1 MFNHPIGEPV
11 KLKRASR
18 QQVKPSRT
26 LPTSEVK
33 RRTKKPGEVR
43 TLSSK
48 PRLPKERAP
57 RKGSQI
63 KGQEE
68 KMEGLTLPGGGKKA
82 IKKDLTQTPSCK
94 YIISPPTCASR
105 DVLKKHLMLGNQ
117 QPTCGSS
124 AKVLT
129 KQMVEK
135 QGKKAEPQQL
145 RVKSDSRKQK
155 ERIGGRDSGLE
166 RVSDGTFPTG
176 GGSESY
182 VSVSMTG
189 KLSFTEIKP
198 FIQLIITLAGIQDNG
213 VAQGLHYPLYL
224 PLPTLENNPPCLPQP
239 WHLAVQHRTAPWSQ

>member
-1 MFNHPIGEPV
+1 
-11 KLKRASR
+11 
-18 QQVKPSRT
+18 
-26 LPTSEVK
+26 
-33 RRTKKPGEVR
+33 
-43 TLSSK
+43 
-48 PRLPKERAP
+48 
-57 RKGSQI
+57 
-63 KGQEE
+63 
-68 KMEGLTLPGGGKKA
+68 
-82 IKKDLTQTPSCK
+82 
-94 YIISPPTCASR
+94 
-105 DVLKKHLMLGNQ
+105 MLGNQ

-198 FIQLIITLAGIQDNG
+198 FIQLIITLAGIQENG
-213 VAQGLHYPLYL
+213 VAQDKFGKTFSPTQLVCVRLMGGEVLRVIANEYCPEEIHSVDGSHNMHTIDMHRVEGRTLRTLQEMRRSCAVGPVGFITPFTCLYPLWRTTHPVCPSPGTSQYSTEQHPGANRGKAPSTMGKDS
-224 PLPTLENNPPCLPQP
+224 PLCPGDP
-239 WHLAVQHRTAPWSQ
+239 